1 MFPRERQYRR
11 LLSDVYQQEPVGRGP
26 ADWIWR
32 ALAAPYQAGAMIRR
46 GLYQRGWRTSQ
57 HLPAPVVSIGN
68 LTVGGTGK
76 TPMTA
81 YLARFFQQHQQRVA
95 ILSRGYGGRRRE
107 VTCLSDGESLFYRPP
122 EVGEEA
128 FELGMSLPG
137 VLVYTG
143 PCRYAAGLAAWRE
156 HRPDIFLLDD
166 GFQHFQLYRDLE
178 VVLLDAGR
186 PSATAACYPPAPC
199 GSP

>member
-1 MFPRERQYRR
+1 M
-11 LLSDVYQQEPVGRGP
+11 L
-26 ADWIWR
+26 
-32 ALAAPYQAGAMIRR
+32 RR
-46 GLYQRGWRTSQ
+46 GLYQRGWHASQ

-81 YLARFFQQHQQRVA
+81 YLARFFQGQRQRVA

-107 VTCLSDGESLFYRPP
+107 VTCLSDGERLFYRPP

-178 VVLLDAGR
+178 VVLLDAGPALR
-186 PSATAACYPPAPC
+186 QRPPAPRRPPA
-199 GSP
+199 GAPDHPAAS